1 MRQALERAEFSLLY
15 QPQFDIATGSVRSVE
30 ALLRWN
36 RPGHGLV
43 EPLAFIPVAEE
54 CGLIL
59 PIGRWVLATACADAM
74 RWQDTGSAVCV
85 GVNLSAVQFRDPDLA
100 GTVASVLAHSGL
112 SAGLLELEFTES
124 AAMENAT
131 STIASLKALRAS
143 GIRLAMDD
151 FGTGYSSLSYLKR
164 LPLTMIKIDK
174 SFIMGLPDDHE
185 SGAIVNAILA
195 MTKSLGLKVTA
206 EGVETLGQAMLLRN
220 MGCDQLQG
228 YYFSKPVPAA
238 EMPALLRRSWT
249 WPEIPR
255 VLYQDEAD

>member
-1 MRQALERAEFSLLY
+1 
-15 QPQFDIATGSVRSVE
+15 
-30 ALLRWN
+30 
-36 RPGHGLV
+36 
-43 EPLAFIPVAEE
+43 
-54 CGLIL
+54 
-59 PIGRWVLATACADAM
+59 
-74 RWQDTGSAVCV
+74 
-85 GVNLSAVQFRDPDLA
+85 
-100 GTVASVLAHSGL
+100 
-112 SAGLLELEFTES
+112 
-124 AAMENAT
+124 MENAT

-195 MTKSLGLKVTA
+195 MTKRLGLKVTA

-255 VLYQDEAD
+255 VLSQDEAD